1 MPTKTKTASRT
12 NPRQRATTSRPASA
26 KTPQDRKP
34 KQTATMLTA
43 TVRGIDVEVAPE
55 ALDDWE
61 LMEAIAAVD
70 GGDQEAMMQMPAI
83 VKRLIGPDAYA
94 KAKESVR
101 DDTGRVSAEA
111 MGEFVA
117 ELFTALAPNS

>member
-1 MPTKTKTASRT
+1 MPTQTKTASRT
-12 NPRQRATTSRPASA
+12 NPRQRATTGRPASA

-34 KQTATMLTA
+34 KQIATMLTA

-70 GGDQEAMMQMPAI
+70 GGDQEAMMHAI

-94 KAKESVR
+94 KAKGSVR

-111 MGEFVA
+111 MGEFVG

>member
-1 MPTKTKTASRT
+1 MPTKTTKTTTRRT
-12 NPRQRATTSRPASA
+12 GSTRHAPVKA
-26 KTPQDRKP
+26 PQDRKP
-34 KQTATMLTA
+34 KQTTTMLTA
-43 TVRGIDVEVAPE
+43 TVRGIDVEVTPE

-111 MGEFVA
+111 MGEFVG